1 MHKADVSWKSAN
13 LSQQTS
19 VRAYSRQ
26 ERTDR
31 VQRRYMVVDKV
42 MVGERETTRRVRLP
56 GIDLHLVTWD

>member
-13 LSQQTS
+13 LSEQTS
-19 VRAYSRQ
+19 VRAYRRQ